1 MNDITITARPS
12 KRQAYWVVP
21 DPDDPVIFQLDGN
34 LTRVVDI
41 SANGISI
48 SNDAV
53 KTGRRYSFSIDL
65 PSSKS
70 PIVGYVDVMPDTETG
85 FAHCKFVDLTAD
97 EIDSLHRYV
106 LVRQKE
112 AIRALRAA
120 KLNPLA

>member
-21 DPDDPVIFQLDGN
+21 DPDDPVIFQLDGD
-34 LTRVVDI
+34 LTRVIDI
-41 SANGISI
+41 SAIGVSI
-48 SNDAV
+48 SKDAV

-65 PSSKS
+65 PSNKS
-70 PIVGYVDVMPDTETG
+70 PIVGYVDVMPDTEAD
-85 FAHCKFVDLTAD
+85 FSHCKFVDLTTD
-97 EIDSLHRYV
+97 EIDAMHQYV

-120 KLNPLA
+120 KLNSTA

>member
-1 MNDITITARPS
+1 MNDITITASPS

-21 DPDDPVIFQLDGN
+21 DPDDPVIFQLDSD

-41 SANGISI
+41 SAIGVSV
-48 SNDAV
+48 STDAV

-70 PIVGYVDVMPDTETG
+70 PIAGYVDVMPDTETG
-85 FAHCKFVDLTAD
+85 FSHCKFVDLTAD
-97 EIDSLHRYV
+97 EIDALHHYV
-106 LVRQKE
+106 LMRQKE

-120 KLNPLA
+120 KLNSLA